1 MKIIKTVCQLSL
13 FMVVVSGGIQG
24 CAQTAKPADTSNT
37 ITYPTYPSPAYPSS
51 ADAYAPPY
59 YESVPNPVIR
69 TLPKSKPK
77 KAKAKAAAK
86 SSYCLPCSTQKSAS
100 SVSSGSY
107 ITHTV
112 ARGENLY
119 RISLRYG
126 VSQAAIKSANG
137 LSSSA
142 LKVGQKLRIP
152 GGKVSTIPKAPVAKV
167 TPTTKTTTA
176 AKKTVANTSVKTIV
190 STKNPASCSP
200 APQWGWP
207 SQGTVTPTTSS
218 FNQGAAIA
226 ITGSATQPLRAA
238 AAGTI
243 TFAGQGTSKRPNRIT
258 ISHNRTFST
267 VYEYYGKSSV
277 KIGSQVSL
285 GQTIGELNPQTALHF
300 EIRCYKKALNP
311 LSYLPS

>member
-13 FMVVVSGGIQG
+13 IMVVVNGGIQG
-24 CAQTAKPADTSNT
+24 CAQTAKRADTSNT
-37 ITYPTYPSPAYPSS
+37 ITYPSPAYPYPP
-51 ADAYAPPY
+51 DAYVSPY
-59 YESVPNPVIR
+59 DPVPNPFR
-69 TLPKSKPK
+69 TPPKSKKPK
-77 KAKAKAAAK
+77 KAKAKAAPK
-86 SSYCLPCSTQKSAS
+86 SSYCLPCSPKKRAS

-152 GGKVSTIPKAPVAKV
+152 GGKVSTIPKAPVAKA
-167 TPTTKTTTA
+167 PTTRTATTA
-176 AKKTVANTSVKTIV
+176 KRTVTNTLVKTIV

-218 FNQGAAIA
+218 FNQGVAIA
-226 ITGSATQPLRAA
+226 ISGGGAQLLKAA

-267 VYEYYGKSSV
+267 VYEYYGKSLA

-285 GQTIGELNPQTALHF
+285 GQTIGELNSQTALHF